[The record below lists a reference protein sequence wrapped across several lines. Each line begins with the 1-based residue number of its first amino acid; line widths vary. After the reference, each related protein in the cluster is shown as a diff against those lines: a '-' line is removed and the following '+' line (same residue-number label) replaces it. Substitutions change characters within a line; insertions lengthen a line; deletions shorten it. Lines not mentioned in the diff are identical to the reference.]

1 MALWPQGRRAQA
13 AVVGRAAE
21 HHGARQESVWARAGA
36 RPSDGQLRG
45 GAGAGQ
51 SYPNYT
57 RFKTKAQVNPK
68 KKKKRKKFTTISG
81 SN

>member
-1 MALWPQGRRAQA
+1 M
-13 AVVGRAAE
+13 GRAAE

-68 KKKKRKKFTTISG
+68 KKSSLLSVDPIDPG
-81 SN
+81 QLV